1 MKPCYQFKPWSRLK
15 GDAQKVGEALEKLRN
30 EAGALSPQRI
40 VEAARPAQSP
50 LHSYFDW
57 NDTTAA
63 EKYREQQ
70 AAHLLRSI
78 VVTKA
83 PGVDLKAPTRAFV
96 SVRQVA
102 DDHDAEE
109 DEPPATYTSIS
120 EAVRVVDYREQL
132 INDAL
137 RDLDAYRIKYQL
149 LSDLTGWG
157 RAITA
162 AREELQRLV
171 DAQQKEPA

>member
-30 EAGALSPQRI
+30 DAGALSPQRI
-40 VEAARPAQSP
+40 VEAARPSGSP
-50 LHSYFDW
+50 LHDYFDW
-57 NDTTAA
+57 NDTSAA

-78 VVTKA
+78 VVTRA
-83 PGVDLKAPTRAFV
+83 PGVELKAPTRAFV

-102 DDHDAEE
+102 RDHDVDEE
-109 DEPPATYTSIS
+109 VPPATYTSIS

-132 INDAL
+132 VNDAL

-149 LSDLTGWG
+149 LSDLTGWSV
-157 RAITA
+157 AIAAARRELETLTA
-162 AREELQRLV
+162 A
-171 DAQQKEPA
+171 QQAMVA